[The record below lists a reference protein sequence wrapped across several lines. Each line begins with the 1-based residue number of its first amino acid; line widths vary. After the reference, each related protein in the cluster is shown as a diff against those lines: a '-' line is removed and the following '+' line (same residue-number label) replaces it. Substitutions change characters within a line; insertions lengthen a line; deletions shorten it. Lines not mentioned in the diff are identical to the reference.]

1 MSRHSTRAIESQIK
15 QIDELFRTH
24 NDPHYVTIVD
34 VKKDKN
40 CDFHKN
46 SPSRRES
53 VDVGSKNVSRRG
65 STVSNLDKRRS
76 FCSTDKLNMDKERY
90 QKSRNSIASFTEL
103 VNRNILNDENGNYR
117 GQMRRE
123 SMPVIDT
130 NGRRTSLDTWNNRLF
145 KGMEHPSNF
154 PNMLRSPS
162 ANNKMVDINRRAS
175 SSWNVNH
182 YHNYTNEENG
192 NKAATNLDR
201 KQSMSTSEK
210 IFKRDYTQ
218 SPEPGNNSNGKGKEL
233 HSILKHNK
241 RDIQQSQQKPTTG
254 DDELK
259 EIIKRLSFDYI
270 ENEMSQNGHRMD
282 IDLLSNSDSSSG
294 GGNGRISTSTKL
306 TPRRISIDSL
316 ESSSRRSSRRFS
328 DFSVNSDDLGTF
340 KSRFNKAL
348 MEVRDVCFL

>member
-1 MSRHSTRAIESQIK
+1 MSRHSNRVIESQIK
-15 QIDELFRTH
+15 KIDEIFRTH
-24 NDPHYVTIVD
+24 NEPHYVTVVD

-40 CDFHKN
+40 CDFHGKT
-46 SPSRRES
+46 PSRRGS
-53 VDVGSKNVSRRG
+53 VDVGGTKNLSRRG
-65 STVSNLDKRRS
+65 SMASNLESRRS
-76 FCSTDKLNMDKERY
+76 YCSTDKLNTEKEKY

-103 VNRNILNDENGNYR
+103 INRNIINDENGMYR
-117 GQMRRE
+117 NQMRRE

-130 NGRRTSLDTWNNRLF
+130 NNGKKNSLDTWNSRLF
-145 KGMEHPSNF
+145 KGMEHPSSF
-154 PNMLRSPS
+154 PNMLRSTGN
-162 ANNKMVDINRRAS
+162 ANGTKAVDMSRRAS
-175 SSWNVNH
+175 SNWNVNH
-182 YHNYTNEENG
+182 FHNYVSEEN
-192 NKAATNLDR
+192 KTNLDR

-218 SPEPGNNSNGKGKEL
+218 SPEPRKGKEL

-241 RDIQQSQQKPTTG
+241 RDLQQQQDKIHTTAG

-270 ENEMSQNGHRMD
+270 ENEMSQNGNKMD

-294 GGNGRISTSTKL
+294 GNGRILTSTKL

-340 KSRFNKAL
+340 KTRLNKASI
-348 MEVRDVCFL
+348 EVRYLF

>member
-1 MSRHSTRAIESQIK
+1 MSRHSNRAVESQIK
-15 QIDELFRTH
+15 QIDEIFRTH
-24 NDPHYVTIVD
+24 ANNDPHYVTIVD

-40 CDFHKN
+40 CDFHGK
-46 SPSRRES
+46 SPSRRGS
-53 VDVGSKNVSRRG
+53 VDIGTKSLSRKGSIA
-65 STVSNLDKRRS
+65 SNLESRRS
-76 FCSTDKLNMDKERY
+76 FSSTDRLNAEKEKY

-103 VNRNILNDENGNYR
+103 INRNLINDENGMYR
-117 GQMRRE
+117 NQMRRE

-130 NGRRTSLDTWNNRLF
+130 NGRKNPLDTWNTRLF

-154 PNMLRSPS
+154 PNMLRST
-162 ANNKMVDINRRAS
+162 NVNGNKNIDTTRRTS
-175 SSWNVNH
+175 SNWNVNH
-182 YHNYTNEENG
+182 FHHYASEDN
-192 NKAATNLDR
+192 NKTNLDR
-201 KQSMSTSEK
+201 KQSMSVSEK

-218 SPEPGNNSNGKGKEL
+218 SPEPRKGKEL

-241 RDIQQSQQKPTTG
+241 RDVQQPQQQQKTQISAAG
-254 DDELK
+254 DEELK

-270 ENEMSQNGHRMD
+270 ENEMSQNGNKMD

-294 GGNGRISTSTKL
+294 GNGRILTSTKL

-340 KSRFNKAL
+340 KSRLNKASI
-348 MEVRDVCFL
+348 EVRYLL

>member
-1 MSRHSTRAIESQIK
+1 MSRHSNRVIESQIK
-15 QIDELFRTH
+15 KIDEIFRTH

-40 CDFHKN
+40 CDFHGK
-46 SPSRRES
+46 SPSRRGS
-53 VDVGSKNVSRRG
+53 VDIGGTKNLSRRG
-65 STVSNLDKRRS
+65 SMASNLESRRS
-76 FCSTDKLNMDKERY
+76 YCSTDKLNAEKEKY

-103 VNRNILNDENGNYR
+103 INRNIINDENGMYR
-117 GQMRRE
+117 NQMRRE

-130 NGRRTSLDTWNNRLF
+130 NGKKNHSLDTWNSRLF
-145 KGMEHPSNF
+145 KGMEHPSSF
-154 PNMLRSPS
+154 PNMLRSTN
-162 ANNKMVDINRRAS
+162 ANGTKAAVDTTTRRAS
-175 SSWNVNH
+175 SNWNVNH
-182 YHNYTNEENG
+182 FHNYASEL
-192 NKAATNLDR
+192 NKTNLDR

-218 SPEPGNNSNGKGKEL
+218 SPEPRKGKEL

-241 RDIQQSQQKPTTG
+241 KDQQQPEKIQTTAG

-270 ENEMSQNGHRMD
+270 ESEMSQNGNKMD

-294 GGNGRISTSTKL
+294 GNGRILTSTKL

-340 KSRFNKAL
+340 KTRLNKAASL
-348 MEVRDVCFL
+348 EVRLFV